1 MSSTHRGKERNP
13 FDYYPTPDWCADAA
27 IKAFG
32 SEWTL
37 DPCAGDGQLIR
48 AVLRANPT
56 QYIEG
61 IEIQDHLREHCGM
74 VFAGDGLTRSWHG
87 QSVICNPPFANAIDW
102 MSKAVAECDKALFLV
117 RLAMLSG
124 KARRKFWDKHPP
136 KVIGILSQ
144 RPSFTGGQTDSADYM
159 WVGWRRGN
167 TEPTRMVWL

>member
-1 MSSTHRGKERNP
+1 MSSTNRGRDRSTL
-13 FDYYPTPDWCADAA
+13 DYYPTPDWCADAA

-48 AVLRANPT
+48 AVMRANPA
-56 QYIEG
+56 QQIYG
-61 IEIQDHLREHCGM
+61 IEIQDHLREQHGCI
-74 VFAGDGLTRSWHG
+74 FAGNGLTRSWQG
-87 QSVICNPPFANAIDW
+87 ESIICNPPFANAIEW
-102 MSKAVAECDKALFLV
+102 MEKAVVEADKALFLV

-124 KARRKFWDKHPP
+124 KGRRKFWDKHPP

-167 TEPTRMVWL
+167 NELTKLVWL